1 MKTMILSLIF
11 LFAVSLNAAI
21 VGSVSKVDGSVKVK
35 SKDSFKKSKVKPNQ
49 EIMEGDLITTSRNGM
64 AVIKLVD
71 GSDVVLDKSSSIHFK
86 ENNSIDQQTGKV
98 FYKIT
103 SRDAKNSLKV
113 KTPFA
118 IIGIKGTTF
127 TIDTSKDKESVA
139 LKEGLI
145 GVASIKEQFKLY
157 RKEIL
162 AQYKSFVDDQ
172 MSEYEKF
179 KKGLSDPEP
188 EVTKEFDLKA
198 GNVVSFSDNVVKE
211 SGFKEKDEA
220 EFEAYEKMIN
230 ESFEKA
236 KAESEKIP
244 SNDKSVSED

>member
-1 MKTMILSLIF
+1 MKTMILTLIF
-11 LFAVSLNAAI
+11 LFTASLNATV
-21 VGSVSKVDGSVKVK
+21 VGSVSKVVGSVKVK
-35 SKDSFKKSKVKPNQ
+35 SEGSFKKSKVKPDQ
-49 EIMEGDLITTSRNGM
+49 EIKEGDLVTTSRKGM

-71 GSDVVLDKSSSIHFK
+71 GSNVVLDKSSSIHFTA
-86 ENNSIDQQTGKV
+86 NNSLDQQGGKV

-103 SRDAKNSLKV
+103 SRDAKNSLKI

-127 TIDTSKDKESVA
+127 TVNAQKDNEYVA

-145 GVASIKEQFKLY
+145 GIASMKEQFKLY

-162 AQYKSFVDDQ
+162 AKYKSFVEDQ

-179 KKGLSDPEP
+179 KKGLTDPEP
-188 EVTKEFDLKA
+188 EVTKEFDLEA

-211 SGFKEKDEA
+211 RKFKEENEA

-230 ESFEKA
+230 EGFEKA
-236 KAESEKIP
+236 KAESENIQ
-244 SNDKSVSED
+244 SDDKSVVEN